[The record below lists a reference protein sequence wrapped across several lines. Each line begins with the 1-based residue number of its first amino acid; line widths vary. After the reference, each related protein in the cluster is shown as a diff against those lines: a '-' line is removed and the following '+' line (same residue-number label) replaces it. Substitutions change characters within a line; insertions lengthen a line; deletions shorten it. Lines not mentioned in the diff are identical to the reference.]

1 MVQWFDMFTRTM
13 PLTRSEWG
21 ACVVAGST
29 VLLIAALLKM
39 TGTALTKRIPFTKF
53 VDEDKEGVDQ
63 LVQSINKYS
72 NVQVNM
78 PEQFRRG
85 RGKKSKQ
92 SDGYDEM
99 DDYKNFNNA

>member
-1 MVQWFDMFTRTM
+1 MVQWFGLFTRTT

-29 VLLIAALLKM
+29 VLLISALLKM
-39 TGTALTKRIPFTKF
+39 TGSAITKRIPFTKF

-72 NVQVNM
+72 NVQVNIDADR
-78 PEQFRRG
+78 FRRK
-85 RGKKSKQ
+85 GKKQ
-92 SDGYDEM
+92 AAGYDEM
-99 DDYKNFNNA
+99 GDDYKNFNNV